1 MVNHPNTLNPASP
14 NPYLTQPELITFLKR
29 EYLVHLTDF
38 DGFCQIKKDIR
49 LRKKLLVSY
58 LMVEI
63 INFYF
68 KPPIKITKLL

>member
-38 DGFCQIKKDIR
+38 DGFCQFKKDI
-49 LRKKLLVSY
+49 
-58 LMVEI
+58 
-63 INFYF
+63 
-68 KPPIKITKLL
+68 IKF